1 MKVRTMY
8 LKEVIPSTGYVRQSQ
23 LIRDPKRPDFVAP
36 VPVSSATLWR
46 WVKAGQFPAPHKLS
60 EGVTAWKAEEVRA
73 WLEAS
78 SAK

>member
-1 MKVRTMY
+1 MKVQTMSIREA
-8 LKEVIPSTGYVRQSQ
+8 LPATGYVRQSQ
-23 LIRDPKRPDFVAP
+23 LIRDPNRPNFIAP

-46 WVKAGQFPAPHKLS
+46 WVSTGKFPAPRKLS